1 MSIEGAR
8 HKRLEMF
15 CAPLLLEVG
24 NAGTHLVRAQRQAGC
39 WEGPLKNYLMSK
51 YLEYFR
57 FATNMDFLSRNYE
70 SHLDTKSQMCPLLNR
85 R

>member
-1 MSIEGAR
+1 MPSIVKKCPTFATRVSIEGAR

-39 WEGPLKNYLMSK
+39 PEGPLKNYLISK
-51 YLEYFR
+51 YL
-57 FATNMDFLSRNYE
+57 A
-70 SHLDTKSQMCPLLNR
+70 
-85 R
+85 